1 MDKYLKTP
9 AELQAEKEQQR
20 RADSAME
27 KAAAEK
33 RLEEEKLAAELAEK
47 EEAAAA
53 AGKQSEDNDDM
64 VTEDAETKAADGVDA
79 TVPGGTVNYDGKEY
93 DVPFANGA
101 ASVTPQT
108 KTNEYINE
116 VNSRDDKDDDDV
128 EDEIHSP
135 VRKKRKKKKDK
146 KKKDKDKD
154 KPAEPQSS
162 LRKGKVGQLLEKKQ
176 LRLDEKVKTTLEKRK
191 EEYEN
196 YPHNHERV
204 IITAAITCRQ
214 VGTQAKMNE
223 FILGGRALYKNLMKV
238 DKTVVL
244 EPEREDLNERLY
256 EPTQLSL
263 DLTEAS
269 AYMKPSGDAGVFE
282 MRKPKNN
289 DKDKKKKGRR
299 KEVDEDGEEAKVDPE
314 VWTQICVS
322 CDEDPYELVSRVS
335 FEWARIGG
343 TRLQVKEIAAF
354 ATKSAATFYNVRSDA
369 NQDRLIEE
377 LKRLFED
384 TVEFGKDYVDDFY
397 SRGVPEFALK
407 LATPRIEGQN
417 TQVFKNWTWKQQ
429 NLRKTIH
436 IEVEATDVPY
446 MHELINI
453 AKDGGMVRRYFGKS
467 AAAAIVVEKAKKGG
481 RKGSGEADMSKYD
494 LAAVASWSKNHI
506 NYQANTMYDGV
517 RGILDLDRAFEVHS
531 VTEPDKVVARVTL
544 RSIMY
549 NRIKMEGD
557 LPLFLEIHQ
566 GRPMMPVDVVVGNC
580 EEAERMLLMINK
592 NPAAYFYYY
601 MRDNVKWSAEFMEGV
616 VGKVMDP
623 TLVKEVPNCT
633 WDAATKVLTTPQ
645 DVANAKLAAIED
657 AAWYKD
663 EFATS
668 DFDMKDKEKK
678 EFSSKEQLEDLY
690 EEKSYKTVTKK
701 KGAKRT
707 SGVEFENVSEMGD
720 QMDEEAVDGEEVV
733 DLSKLSKEQ
742 LIERLMKKA
751 EITSHSG
758 SRPSANSSA
767 AGAAGSDDSGSSSSG
782 SSGSSSTSSEVED
795 MSPSSVEGNTARPTS
810 ARRE

>member
-9 AELQAEKEQQR
+9 AELQAEKEEQR
-20 RADSAME
+20 RADTAME
-27 KAAAEK
+27 KAASEK
-33 RLEEEKLAAELAEK
+33 RLEEERLAAEAAE
-47 EEAAAA
+47 
-53 AGKQSEDNDDM
+53 KQSEDDEEM
-64 VTEDAETKAADGVDA
+64 ATEGAETEAAAGATATAPGA
-79 TVPGGTVNYDGKEY
+79 TVDYDGQTY
-93 DVPFANGA
+93 NVPFANGA

-108 KTNEYINE
+108 KTNEFINE
-116 VNSRDDKDDDDV
+116 VNSRDDKE
-128 EDEIHSP
+128 EDEEEEEVHSP

-162 LRKGKVGQLLEKKQ
+162 IRKGKVGQLLEKKQ

-204 IITAAITCRQ
+204 IITAAITCGQ

-244 EPEREDLNERLY
+244 EPEREDLDERLY

-282 MRKPKNN
+282 MRKPRNFDK
-289 DKDKKKKGRR
+289 KDKKKKGRR
-299 KEVDEDGEEAKVDPE
+299 SEVDEDGEEAKVDPE
-314 VWTQICVS
+314 VWTQICIS

-377 LKRLFED
+377 LKRFFED
-384 TVEFGKDYVDDFY
+384 TVEFGKEYVDDFY

-429 NLRKTIH
+429 NLRKTLH

-446 MHELINI
+446 MHELIRI
-453 AKDGGMVRRYFGKS
+453 AKDEGIVRRYFGKS
-467 AAAAIVVEKAKKGG
+467 AAAAIVVEKAKKGS

-506 NYQANTMYDGV
+506 NYQSNTMYDGV
-517 RGILDLDRAFEVHS
+517 RGILDLDRVFEIFS
-531 VTEPDKVVARVTL
+531 ATEPDKVIARVTL

-601 MRDNVKWSAEFMEGV
+601 MRDNVKWDASFMEGL

-623 TLVKEVPNCT
+623 TLVKDVPNCT
-633 WDAATKVLTTPQ
+633 WDATTKVLTTPQ
-645 DVANAKLAAIED
+645 DVANEKLAAIED

-668 DFDMKDKEKK
+668 DFDLKDKEKK

-701 KGAKRT
+701 KGTKTT
-707 SGVEFENVSEMGD
+707 SGVEFGDVSKMGD
-720 QMDEEAVDGEEVV
+720 QMDEEAADGEEEV

-751 EITSHSG
+751 EITSNSG
-758 SRPSANSSA
+758 SRPSRNSSA
-767 AGAAGSDDSGSSSSG
+767 AGVADSDDSGSSSSG
-782 SSGSSSTSSEVED
+782 SSGSSSTSSGVED
-795 MSPSSVEGNTARPTS
+795 MSPSSAEGNTARPTP
-810 ARRE
+810 ARSE